1 MPQRRIQ
8 RRHPRVDDHLPADL
22 HPVLRRVYLNRGVGD
37 AQAADLGFAQLL
49 SFEALKGIQGA
60 VDLLV
65 QALHQRW
72 HICIV
77 GDYDADGA
85 TSTALM
91 MMVLREFGAAQVSYL
106 IPDRFRYG
114 YGLSPGIV
122 TLAQVRKPDLLV
134 TVDNGIA
141 SLEGVAAARAAG
153 MRVLITDHHL
163 PGANLPDA
171 DAIVN
176 PNQAGCGFE
185 SKALAGVGVAFYL
198 LLALRA
204 RLRSEGAGEGPN
216 LASYLD
222 LVALGTV
229 ADLVPLDHNNR
240 ILVEQGL
247 RRIRAGR
254 ARPGIHALLQLAG
267 RDHSQIVASDLGFA
281 VAPRLNA
288 AGRLEDMGVGIECL
302 LSQDASAA
310 LRVAQQLDDLNRQR
324 REIQQQM
331 QEEALSALELG
342 LTGQELPFG
351 LCLYDTTWH
360 QGITGLVAGKVK
372 EQHHRPVIAFAPAD
386 DDGLTLKGSA
396 RSISG
401 FHIRDAL
408 DAIATRHPSLITKFG
423 GHAMAAGLSLEL
435 AQLEKFR
442 QAFDEEARRWLD
454 ASTLEGRVES
464 DGELADHEL
473 SMQMAEV
480 LNDAGPWGQGFQE
493 PQFDGVFDV
502 LEQRIVGERHLKLKL
517 RLQGGK
523 QAMDAI
529 AFNQAAEWGHAK
541 SIRAAYRLGI
551 NEYAGRRSHQA
562 IIEFME
568 PAASAMQV

>member
-8 RRHPRVDDHLPADL
+8 RRHARVDDHLAAGL

-37 AQAADLGFAQLL
+37 AQAADLGFTQLL
-49 SFEALKGIQGA
+49 SFETLKGIHEA
-60 VDLLV
+60 VDLLL
-65 QALHQRW
+65 QALRQQW
-72 HICIV
+72 HICII

-91 MMVLREFGAAQVSYL
+91 MLALREFGATQVSYL

-122 TLAQVRKPDLLV
+122 SLAQLRKPDLLL

-153 MRVLITDHHL
+153 IRVLITDHHL
-163 PGANLPDA
+163 PGTCLPDA

-176 PNQAGCGFE
+176 PNQAGCGFR

-204 RLRSEGAGEGPN
+204 RLRDEDAGEGPK
-216 LASYLD
+216 LARYLD

-229 ADLVPLDHNNR
+229 ADMVPLDHNNR

-247 RRIRAGR
+247 KRIRGGR
-254 ARPGIHALLQLAG
+254 ARPGIQALLQLAG
-267 RDHSQIVASDLGFA
+267 RDYSQTVASDLGFA

-288 AGRLEDMGVGIECL
+288 AGRLEDMSVGIECL
-302 LSQDASAA
+302 LNSSTSEA
-310 LRVAQQLDDLNRQR
+310 LKVAQQLDELNRQR

-331 QEEALSALELG
+331 QEEALSALELAPA
-342 LTGQELPFG
+342 GQQLPFG
-351 LCLYDTTWH
+351 LCVYDPAWH

-372 EQHHRPVIAFAPAD
+372 ERHHRPVIAFAPAD
-386 DDGLTLKGSA
+386 ENGVMLKGSG
-396 RSISG
+396 RSIPG

-408 DAIATRHPSLITKFG
+408 DAIATRHPSLICKFG

-435 AQLEKFR
+435 AQLEAFR
-442 QAFDEEARRWLD
+442 LAFDEEARRWLD
-454 ASTLEGRVES
+454 ASTLEGLVES
-464 DGELADHEL
+464 DGELSDEEL
-473 SMQMAEV
+473 SLQLAQI

-502 LEQRIVGERHLKLKL
+502 LEQRIVGDRHLKLKL
-517 RLQGGK
+517 RLPGGK
-523 QAMDAI
+523 QTLDAI
-529 AFNQAAEWGHAK
+529 AFNQAADWCGAK
-541 SIRAAYRLGI
+541 SARAAYRLGI
-551 NEYAGRRSHQA
+551 NEYGGRRSHQL
-562 IIEFME
+562 IIEFLE
-568 PAASAMQV
+568 PA